1 MLEKISKDFVI
12 DHRTRH
18 VEGLPPFSHSH
29 QFNEIYFLQ
38 SGKCHVYIENEK
50 YTLEDGSVLFI
61 PAFKEHTFVYYD
73 TVDVKRTVLYIST
86 EQLNWYFDDN
96 FKEEIDNL
104 FINRYIKLS
113 RKSFSNLS
121 SLFEKI
127 QFEKYNIDNLSAPL
141 TKAYFFEIIIYII
154 RCHRYNDEIIKK
166 TDLSNI
172 TTGEILHYI
181 DDNYGNDLTLPGLTK
196 KFGLSE
202 SGLSKKI
209 KAFTNMTFKE
219 YLTKTRIEAAKSLLI
234 SSEKSITEIA
244 VLCGYNSSNFFGD
257 VFKKN
262 MGMSPSSYKKML
274 TMN

>member
-1 MLEKISKDFVI
+1 MTI
-12 DHRTRH
+12 
-18 VEGLPPFSHSH
+18 
-29 QFNEIYFLQ
+29 
-38 SGKCHVYIENEK
+38 
-50 YTLEDGSVLFI
+50 
-61 PAFKEHTFVYYD
+61 
-73 TVDVKRTVLYIST
+73 T
-86 EQLNWYFDDN
+86 EM
-96 FKEEIDNL
+96 
-104 FINRYIKLS
+104 
-113 RKSFSNLS
+113 
-121 SLFEKI
+121 
-127 QFEKYNIDNLSAPL
+127 
-141 TKAYFFEIIIYII
+141 T
-154 RCHRYNDEIIKK
+154 
-166 TDLSNI
+166 
-172 TTGEILHYI
+172 
-181 DDNYGNDLTLPGLTK
+181 LTLPELAK

>member
-38 SGKCHVYIENEK
+38 SGKCLVYIENEK

-141 TKAYFFEIIIYII
+141 TKAYFFEMIIYII

-166 TDLSNI
+166 TDL
-172 TTGEILHYI
+172 
-181 DDNYGNDLTLPGLTK
+181 TLPGLAK

>member
-18 VEGLPPFSHSH
+18 VEGLPPLSHSH

-96 FKEEIDNL
+96 FNEEIDNL
-104 FINRYIKLS
+104 FINRHIKLS

-141 TKAYFFEIIIYII
+141 TKAYFFEMIIYII
-154 RCHRYNDEIIKK
+154 RCHQYNDEIIKK

-172 TTGEILHYI
+172 TISEILHYI
-181 DDNYGNDLTLPGLTK
+181 DDNYGNDLTLPELAR

-202 SGLSKKI
+202 SGLSKKM
-209 KAFTNMTFKE
+209 KSFTNMTFKE
-219 YLTKTRIEAAKSLLI
+219 YLTKTRIETAKSLLI
-234 SSEKSITEIA
+234 SSEKNITEIA

-262 MGMSPSSYKKML
+262 VGMSPSSYKKML

>member
-1 MLEKISKDFVI
+1 MWLAFFDEENMSTYYSEVKRLAETNSWIDGTYYQLQSMNQISQVFKGDSN
-12 DHRTRH
+12 
-18 VEGLPPFSHSH
+18 EGL
-29 QFNEIYFLQ
+29 
-38 SGKCHVYIENEK
+38 
-50 YTLEDGSVLFI
+50 
-61 PAFKEHTFVYYD
+61 
-73 TVDVKRTVLYIST
+73 
-86 EQLNWYFDDN
+86 
-96 FKEEIDNL
+96 
-104 FINRYIKLS
+104 
-113 RKSFSNLS
+113 
-121 SLFEKI
+121 
-127 QFEKYNIDNLSAPL
+127 
-141 TKAYFFEIIIYII
+141 FEIAQ
-154 RCHRYNDEIIKK
+154 
-166 TDLSNI
+166 NI

-181 DDNYGNDLTLPGLTK
+181 DDNYGNDLTLPGLAK

>member
-1 MLEKISKDFVI
+1 M
-12 DHRTRH
+12 
-18 VEGLPPFSHSH
+18 PFQNYQEVQQIRRLHS
-29 QFNEIYFLQ
+29 
-38 SGKCHVYIENEK
+38 
-50 YTLEDGSVLFI
+50 
-61 PAFKEHTFVYYD
+61 A
-73 TVDVKRTVLYIST
+73 
-86 EQLNWYFDDN
+86 
-96 FKEEIDNL
+96 
-104 FINRYIKLS
+104 KL
-113 RKSFSNLS
+113 RLCLLLS
-121 SLFEKI
+121 Y
-127 QFEKYNIDNLSAPL
+127 QVMPY
-141 TKAYFFEIIIYII
+141 
-154 RCHRYNDEIIKK
+154 
-166 TDLSNI
+166 LSNI

-181 DDNYGNDLTLPGLTK
+181 DDNYGNDLTLPGLAK

>member
-1 MLEKISKDFVI
+1 M
-12 DHRTRH
+12 
-18 VEGLPPFSHSH
+18 
-29 QFNEIYFLQ
+29 
-38 SGKCHVYIENEK
+38 
-50 YTLEDGSVLFI
+50 
-61 PAFKEHTFVYYD
+61 
-73 TVDVKRTVLYIST
+73 DVKRTVLYIST

-127 QFEKYNIDNLSAPL
+127 QFEKYNIDNLSAPSHKGL
-141 TKAYFFEIIIYII
+141 IFFEMIIYII

-181 DDNYGNDLTLPGLTK
+181 DDNYGNDLTLPGLAK

-202 SGLSKKI
+202 FR
-209 KAFTNMTFKE
+209 AVKE
-219 YLTKTRIEAAKSLLI
+219 N
-234 SSEKSITEIA
+234 KSIHKHDI
-244 VLCGYNSSNFFGD
+244 
-257 VFKKN
+257 
-262 MGMSPSSYKKML
+262 
-274 TMN
+274 

>member
-18 VEGLPPFSHSH
+18 VEGLPPLSHSH

-86 EQLNWYFDDN
+86 EQLNWYFDDI

-104 FINRYIKLS
+104 FINRHIKLS

-141 TKAYFFEIIIYII
+141 TKAYFFEMIIYII

-172 TTGEILHYI
+172 RVIGQ
-181 DDNYGNDLTLPGLTK
+181 N
-196 KFGLSE
+196 
-202 SGLSKKI
+202 
-209 KAFTNMTFKE
+209 
-219 YLTKTRIEAAKSLLI
+219 
-234 SSEKSITEIA
+234 
-244 VLCGYNSSNFFGD
+244 VL
-257 VFKKN
+257 
-262 MGMSPSSYKKML
+262 MG
-274 TMN
+274 

>member
-1 MLEKISKDFVI
+1 M
-12 DHRTRH
+12 
-18 VEGLPPFSHSH
+18 PFQNYQEVQQIRRLHS
-29 QFNEIYFLQ
+29 
-38 SGKCHVYIENEK
+38 
-50 YTLEDGSVLFI
+50 
-61 PAFKEHTFVYYD
+61 A
-73 TVDVKRTVLYIST
+73 
-86 EQLNWYFDDN
+86 
-96 FKEEIDNL
+96 
-104 FINRYIKLS
+104 KL
-113 RKSFSNLS
+113 RLCLLLS
-121 SLFEKI
+121 Y
-127 QFEKYNIDNLSAPL
+127 QVMPY
-141 TKAYFFEIIIYII
+141 
-154 RCHRYNDEIIKK
+154 
-166 TDLSNI
+166 LSNI

-181 DDNYGNDLTLPGLTK
+181 DDNYGNDLTLPGLAK

-244 VLCGYNSSNFFGD
+244 LLCGYNSSNFFGD

>member
-1 MLEKISKDFVI
+1 MLKKISKDFVI

-18 VEGLPPFSHSH
+18 VEGLSPLSHSH

-50 YTLEDGSVLFI
+50 YNLEDGSVLFI

-73 TVDVKRTVLYIST
+73 TTDVKRTVLYIST
-86 EQLNWYFDDN
+86 EQLHWYFNDN
-96 FKEEIDNL
+96 FNEEIDNL
-104 FINRYIKLS
+104 FVNRHIKLS
-113 RKSFSNLS
+113 RK
-121 SLFEKI
+121 LFEKI
-127 QFEKYNIDNLSAPL
+127 QFEKYNIDNLSALL
-141 TKAYFFEIIIYII
+141 TKAYFFEMIIYII

-181 DDNYGNDLTLPGLTK
+181 DDNYGNDLTLPELAK
-196 KFGLSE
+196 KFGISE

-234 SSEKSITEIA
+234 SSEKNITEIA

-262 MGMSPSSYKKML
+262 VGMSPSSYKKML

>member
-18 VEGLPPFSHSH
+18 VEGLPPLSHSH

-86 EQLNWYFDDN
+86 DSSIGILT
-96 FKEEIDNL
+96 IIL
-104 FINRYIKLS
+104 RRNRQSFHKPPYKVV

-141 TKAYFFEIIIYII
+141 TKAYFFEMIIYII

-181 DDNYGNDLTLPGLTK
+181 DDNYGNDLTLPGLAK